1 MARLGRIYRTSI
13 GAKAVVAVTGVL
25 LFFFLIGHL
34 SGNLLV
40 FRGPEAINAYAEF
53 LHSKPALVWGARI
66 GLLAI
71 FLIHVWTTAKLTL
84 QNSAARPVGYRHE
97 STVQA
102 TVASRYMIHTG
113 ILVGAFVVFHLL
125 HFTVQAIDTGGM
137 GMVDAEGRKD
147 VYAMVI
153 AGFSKPVIALG
164 YVVAMIVLGFHLYH
178 AVKSFFQ
185 TLGWRHTTSDRVVN
199 VVAPALA
206 VLIAAGNI
214 LIPLLILFGVRP
226 Q

>member
-13 GAKAVVAVTGVL
+13 GSKAVVAVTGVL
-25 LFFFLIGHL
+25 LFLFLIGHL
-34 SGNLLV
+34 SGNLLL
-40 FRGPEAINAYAEF
+40 FKGPDAINTYAAW
-53 LHSKPALVWGARI
+53 LHSKPAMVWGARI

-84 QNSAARPVGYRHE
+84 ENSAARPVGYQHE
-97 STVQA
+97 ATVKA

-113 ILVGAFVVFHLL
+113 ILVGAFVLFHVL
-125 HFTVQAIDTGGM
+125 HFTVRAIDTGGM
-137 GMVDAEGRKD
+137 GLVDAEGRLD
-147 VYAMVI
+147 VYSMVVE
-153 AGFSKPVIALG
+153 GFSNPIVALS
-164 YVVAMIVLGFHLYH
+164 YVAAMIVLGFHLYH

-185 TLGWRHTTSDRVVN
+185 TMGWRHPTSDRIVN

-206 VLIAAGNI
+206 ILIAAGNC
-214 LIPLLILFGVRP
+214 LIPLYILFCMRP